1 MKLFLITLFFSAV
14 VFGAE
19 KKPKKRWISEQD
31 EYRHMINYLDKFS
44 NVKEAKPMVNKIKN
58 SDEYIELHAK
68 FGTIIFPDSKK
79 KKK

>member
-1 MKLFLITLFFSAV
+1 MKLLLITLLFSVV
-14 VFGAE
+14 VFGVE